1 MKFSESW
8 LRTFVDPNLTSEALS
23 HQLTMAGL
31 EVEDLKPVAPAF
43 DQVVVAQVLEVVKHP
58 DADRLNVCRVDIGM
72 GEPATIVC
80 GAPNAAAG
88 LKVPC
93 ALPGARLP
101 GDFAIKVAKV
111 RGIESSGMLCS
122 AKELGMAEDASGLLL
137 LPADAP
143 VGQCIRRYLDL
154 DDQQFELKLTPNRA
168 DCLSVLGIARE
179 VGAITGAATALP
191 EIAAQ
196 FAEIPPT
203 IADTRAI
210 ALDAP
215 DACPLYCGR
224 IIKGVDAKASTPEWM
239 KRRLERSG
247 IRAISALVDV
257 TNYVM
262 LELGQPLHAFDNTRL
277 SGTIHAR
284 MAKPEEKLLLLNEQ
298 TIAVDADVLMIADD
312 AKPLAM
318 AGIMGGEESGI
329 TLDTQ
334 ELFLES
340 AFFAPQAIAGRA
352 RRYGFGSDA
361 SHRFERGVDFGGVRR
376 AIERATQLILDICG
390 GQAGPVVEAKA
401 ALPQRK
407 SVRLRTARAEKVL
420 GLSLGAERIGALFAG
435 LGLSIERQGD
445 DFWVTPPSWRF
456 DMEIEEDLIEEIA
469 RLHGYD
475 NIPAPA
481 PRGRMKMMPQPEAQ
495 RPATRI
501 RQMLADRGYQEVINF
516 AFVETAWEADFAG
529 KTEER
534 DLIRLANPIASQ
546 MAVMR
551 STLIGGLVANLV
563 TNLRRKQSRVRLFE
577 LGRCFGRD
585 AQGAPVAGFS
595 QPWRL
600 AGLAYGGALPEGWA
614 AGARKVDFY
623 DLKGDLE
630 ALLTPAE
637 LRWERAEHPALH
649 PGRAAR
655 VLLDGQQIGHLGEL
669 HPQWVQKYELPQA
682 PVVFELD
689 FAALKKARVP
699 AFADVSKFQPV
710 IRDLA
715 LLVDHDLPLQA
726 LLDGLQQGKPAL
738 VRDVQLFDLY
748 VGKGVPENKKS
759 LAFRIVM
766 QDTQRTLLDSE
777 VDAAMQQLVS
787 CLEQA
792 FGAQLRA

>member
-8 LRTFVDPNLTSEALS
+8 LRTLVDPQLTSEELS
-23 HQLTMAGL
+23 HLLTMAGL
-31 EVEDLKPVAPAF
+31 EVEELKPVAPAF
-43 DQVVVAQVLEVVKHP
+43 DQVVVAHVLEVARHP
-58 DADRLNVCRVDIGM
+58 DADRLNVCRVDTGH
-72 GEPATIVC
+72 GAPATIVC
-80 GAPNAAAG
+80 GAPNVAVG

-93 ALPGARLP
+93 ALPGAQLP
-101 GDFAIKVAKV
+101 GDFTIKVAKV
-111 RGIESSGMLCS
+111 RGVESSGMLCS
-122 AKELGMAEDASGLLL
+122 AKELGIAEDASGLLV

-143 VGQCIRRYLDL
+143 VGQNLRAYLDL
-154 DDQQFELKLTPNRA
+154 DDRQFELKLTPNRA
-168 DCLSVLGIARE
+168 DCLSLLGVARE
-179 VGAITGAATALP
+179 VGAITGTALKSP
-191 EIAAQ
+191 EIADVPA
-196 FAEIPPT
+196 T

-210 ALDAP
+210 VLDAP
-215 DACPLYCGR
+215 EACPLYCGR
-224 IIKGVDAKASTPEWM
+224 IIKGVDAKAPTPEWM

-247 IRAISALVDV
+247 VRAISALVDV

-277 SGTIHAR
+277 TGAVHAR
-284 MAKPEEKLLLLNEQ
+284 MARPGEKLLLLNEQ

-329 TLDTQ
+329 TLETR

-340 AFFAPQAIAGRA
+340 AFFAPSAIAGRA

-361 SHRFERGVDFGGVRR
+361 SHRFERGVDFGGARR
-376 AIERATQLILDICG
+376 VIERATRLILDICG

-401 ALPQRK
+401 ALPQRNP
-407 SVRLRTARAEKVL
+407 VRLRTARAEKVL
-420 GLSLGAERIGALFAG
+420 GLALGAERIAALFAG
-435 LGLSIERQGD
+435 LGLSCQRQGD
-445 DFWVTPPSWRF
+445 DFLVTPPSWRF

-481 PRGRMKMMPQPEAQ
+481 PRARLKMMPQPEAQ
-495 RPATRI
+495 RPIYRI
-501 RQMLADRGYQEVINF
+501 RQMLADRGYQEVVNF

-529 KTEER
+529 KTDDSE
-534 DLIRLANPIASQ
+534 LIRLANPIASQ
-546 MAVMR
+546 MAAMR
-551 STLIGGLVANLV
+551 STLIGGLIANLV
-563 TNLRRKQSRVRLFE
+563 TNLRRKQDRVRLFE
-577 LGRCFGRD
+577 LGRCFSRD
-585 AQGAPVAGFS
+585 EQGAPVAGFS

-600 AGLAYGGALPEGWA
+600 AGLAYGGALPESWA
-614 AGARKVDFY
+614 SGARKVDFF

-637 LRWERAEHPALH
+637 LRWEKAAHPALH

-655 VLLDGQQIGHLGEL
+655 VLLDGREIGVLGEL

-682 PVVFELD
+682 PVLFELD
-689 FAALKKARVP
+689 FAALKMARVP
-699 AFADVSKFQPV
+699 VFAEVSKFQPV

-715 LLVDHDLPLQA
+715 VVVDHDLPLQA
-726 LLDGLQQGKPAL
+726 LLDGLQKGKPAL

-748 VGKGVPENKKS
+748 AGKGVPENKKS

-777 VDAAMQQLVS
+777 VDAVMQQLVS
-787 CLEQA
+787 CLERA